1 MADMFDEQ
9 QSGGDFD
16 GAFRER
22 AAPKV
27 PPRRRRGAA
36 AGEDDDSSSAGP
48 EPAVKKTGGW
58 ADEGSVSQ
66 QPMGRRRDAA
76 ATETQAVDAPAA
88 SKVDDDDDDIPV
100 IPDLEE
106 NDEDDITLT
115 VAEPGSISNSFL
127 PTNLKLDTGSLPP
140 PQVRPLLRCAGRCLQ
155 WRPPPTGLL
164 EHGRVALPGCP

>member
-27 PPRRRRGAA
+27 PPRRRRGAAA

-88 SKVDDDDDDIPV
+88 SKFDDDDDIPV

>member
-88 SKVDDDDDDIPV
+88 SKFDDDDDIPV

-140 PQVRPLLRCAGRCLQ
+140 PQVRPLLRCTGRCLQ

>member
-9 QSGGDFD
+9 EGGGDFD

-58 ADEGSVSQ
+58 ADEGTVSQ

-88 SKVDDDDDDIPV
+88 SKFDDDDDIPV

-140 PQVRPLLRCAGRCLQ
+140 PQVRPLLRCTGRCLQ